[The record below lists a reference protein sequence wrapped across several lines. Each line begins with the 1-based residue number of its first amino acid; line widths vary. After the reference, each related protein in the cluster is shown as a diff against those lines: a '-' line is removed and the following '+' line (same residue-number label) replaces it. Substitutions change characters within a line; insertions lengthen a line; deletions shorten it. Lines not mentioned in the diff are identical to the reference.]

1 MWPFSIPFS
10 INNFY
15 IFHSKFIVWSRSF
28 ISERENVADEREC
41 FIAGCWAKNIIVEM
55 LWNVSKEIFCF
66 SLSRAFLKCRRKK
79 RKGPQKNIRKENKKK
94 FFEKKNLKSFTSSSR
109 ERVKLNWNE
118 KFWHFVTNNEVPKY
132 QRSFTTHRY
141 DSGALKLSENLKST
155 RTLCMI

>member
-94 FFEKKNLKSFTSSSR
+94 LFEKKNLKSFTSSSR
-109 ERVKLNWNE
+109 ERESSWIGMKSFDTLSPTMKFQSTKEALQLTVMTVVRLN
-118 KFWHFVTNNEVPKY
+118 
-132 QRSFTTHRY
+132 
-141 DSGALKLSENLKST
+141 
-155 RTLCMI
+155 